1 VAVTETPDR
10 DRELPVSDREGA
22 QEHLQRYGLDRFI
35 SVLPT
40 MPATER
46 DVHFDPTDADAA
58 KYYVTAPVTS
68 LADLKLWTGI
78 PNDHVDHTQHTDHLP
93 CVNVPRLAS
102 IEALKQLD
110 AQVIADAE
118 YTLLNGYVDDKL
130 LSQPFW
136 GAVAAG
142 LVARWPSLAI
152 LALSDLIVHDG
163 QTVTLSNTPTAYFNK
178 VTVYGSGTLD
188 VRSDC
193 KVIAKAF
200 EYIVSPEVK
209 GGVGGEVT
217 GRVGAVGRT
226 QDRKGR

>member
-1 VAVTETPDR
+1 ME
-10 DRELPVSDREGA
+10 
-22 QEHLQRYGLDRFI
+22 RYGLDRFI
-35 SVLPT
+35 SVLPSL
-40 MPATER
+40 PPTEE
-46 DVHFDPTDADAA
+46 DIHFDPSEADAA

-68 LADLKLWTGI
+68 IADLKLWTGI
-78 PNDHVDHTQHTDHLP
+78 PNDHIDHSQHTDHLP

-102 IEALKQLD
+102 IDALKQLEP
-110 AQVIADAE
+110 QVIADAE
-118 YTLLNGYVDDKL
+118 YILLNGYVDDKL

-142 LVARWPSLAI
+142 LVARWPSLTI

-163 QTVTLSNTPTAYFNK
+163 QTVVLSNTPTAYFNR

-193 KVIAKAF
+193 KMIAQVF
-200 EYIVSPEVK
+200 EYIDSPEVK

-217 GRVGAVGRT
+217 GKVGSVSRP
-226 QDRKGR
+226 QDRKRR